1 MALTQHQPTRPA
13 GRPGLR
19 AHWLALALYA
29 LYLLRWAQY
38 VQEALA
44 YRTQPESGGA
54 GDALGWL
61 LLGQL
66 WFAGLFGL
74 GLLANALWRRHGRRF
89 YLGLTGLVIL
99 PWLLQL
105 LIGL

>member
-1 MALTQHQPTRPA
+1 MQETPHSPTRPA
-13 GRPGLR
+13 ARSWLR

-44 YRTQPESGGA
+44 YRAQPEPGGA

-66 WFAGLFGL
+66 WFAGLFGA
-74 GLLANALWRRHGRRF
+74 GLLANAWWRPRGRRF
-89 YLGLTGLVIL
+89 YLGLLALVLL

-105 LIGL
+105 IVEL